1 MSLNTCHPRKLRRA
15 LPRLGQ
21 DIMFGALFAIVLP
34 GAGRAILVIV
44 VSALWGCASFTP
56 QLLEGVGVLA
66 RAATKEDGQVR

>member
-15 LPRLGQ
+15 LPRLRQ

-44 VSALWGCASFTP
+44 VSALWTH
-56 QLLEGVGVLA
+56 VLHAAAPRGGGSSRA
-66 RAATKEDGQVR
+66 RGHQG